1 MKFRILKAI
10 IFKILIFLFFKINI
24 MTPLQTFQSRKDTFQ
39 NLVSN
44 FQKQYNQWAI
54 FRGILF
60 LITLLISYLV
70 YHFLSGDYVIPVVI
84 IGIAIFLSS
93 VKKHLK
99 IKYLRDKNRAL
110 VALNEDEIKRLDN
123 VFTRT
128 ETGEQFAEPNHF
140 YTSDLDIFGKQSLF
154 KLLNR
159 THTYTGANTLANWL
173 KYPANKFE
181 IENRQQAIEE
191 LSLKIDFRQELE
203 ASAFLIEEVAEPTHK
218 LISWSQSLENEEIKK
233 SIFQYGKY
241 LPYLTISLILAW
253 IFDII
258 PIGYP
263 LVLLVIHGL
272 IGKQIHATVS
282 EALDQTLRLTGT
294 LKAYA
299 NLSEQIVNQVFTHE
313 KLVDLQSQISE
324 ASPAI
329 RALEDILNKLG
340 NRANPIFMFV
350 VGIPT
355 LWDVQYFIKLE
366 NWKRQYQGNLPKWLD
381 IIAEFETLNSFAGL
395 HFANPDFI
403 RPTISEGSI
412 ILKTKCLGHPMIR
425 KAKRVNNDIELE
437 GEGQTIIITGS
448 NMSGKS
454 TFQRTVAINI
464 VLALAG
470 SVVCAEAFACSCMQV
485 FTSMRTQDS
494 LEEDTSSFYAELKR
508 LKTLIQAVSNEDV
521 SSEFSLKSS
530 KSSQLIS
537 NYQNPTLASQTGA
550 HTRPLPI
557 FYFLDEILK
566 GTNSKDRHEG
576 AKALMLQLHRKR
588 ASGFISTHDVELGD
602 EFENQGFV
610 KNYSFSSEVV
620 NDDLVF
626 DYKLRAGVCHSF
638 NASMLMRGIGIEMGN
653 N

>member
-1 MKFRILKAI
+1 MRK
-10 IFKILIFLFFKINI
+10 NI
-24 MTPLQTFQSRKDTFQ
+24 KMTPTQTFQSRKDTFQ
-39 NLVSN
+39 NLAN
-44 FQKQYNQWAI
+44 DFQKQYNQWAI
-54 FRGILF
+54 FRGTLF
-60 LITLLISYLV
+60 LITLLISLVV
-70 YHFLSGDYVIPVVI
+70 YHFFSGDYVIPVVI
-84 IGIAIFLSS
+84 IGIALFLSS

-159 THTYTGANTLANWL
+159 THTYTGGSTLANWL
-173 KYPANKFE
+173 KFPAQKTE
-181 IENRQQAIEE
+181 ILNRQESIEE
-191 LSLKIDFRQELE
+191 LSDKIDFRQDLE
-203 ASAFLIEEVAEPTHK
+203 ATSLLIEEVAEPTQK
-218 LISWSQSLENEEIKK
+218 LISWSQSPENEEIKK
-233 SIFQYGKY
+233 PIFQYGRY
-241 LPYLTISLILAW
+241 LPYLTIPLILAW
-253 IFDII
+253 AFDII

-263 LVLLVIHGL
+263 LVLLIIHGL
-272 IGKQIHATVS
+272 IGKQIYDTVS
-282 EALDQTLRLTGT
+282 NALDQTLRLTGA

-299 NLSEQIVNQVFTHE
+299 NLSELIVNQKFTNK
-313 KLVDLQSQISE
+313 KLINLQAQISE
-324 ASPAI
+324 ASSAI

-366 NWKRQYQGNLPKWLD
+366 NWKRQYQGNLPQWLD
-381 IIAEFETLNSFAGL
+381 VIAEFETLNSFAGL

-403 RPTISEGSI
+403 KPHITEGIIS
-412 ILKTKCLGHPMIR
+412 LKTKGLGHPMIR
-425 KAKRVNNDIELE
+425 KVKRVNNDIELE
-437 GEGQTIIITGS
+437 GKGKTIIITGS

-454 TFQRTVAINI
+454 TFQRTVAVNI
-464 VLALAG
+464 ILALAG

-508 LKTLIQAVSNEDV
+508 LKELILAVGGRQA
-521 SSEFSLKSS
+521 
-530 KSSQLIS
+530 
-537 NYQNPTLASQTGA
+537 
-550 HTRPLPI
+550 PLPI

-576 AKALMLQLHRKR
+576 AKALMLQLHRTT

-610 KNYSFSSEVV
+610 QNYSFSSEVV

-638 NASMLMRGIGIEMGN
+638 NASMLMRGIGIEMG
-653 N
+653 

>member
-1 MKFRILKAI
+1 
-10 IFKILIFLFFKINI
+10 
-24 MTPLQTFQSRKDTFQ
+24 MTPLQTFQARKIHFQ
-39 NLVSN
+39 NLAN
-44 FQKQYNQWAI
+44 QYQKQYNQWAV
-54 FRGILF
+54 FRAILF
-60 LITLLISYLV
+60 
-70 YHFLSGDYVIPVVI
+70 VVI
-84 IGIAIFLSS
+84 ALACYGFYQYLSFNYSVFAFILGIALFLFS
-93 VKKHLK
+93 VNKHLK

-110 VALNEDEIKRLDN
+110 VSINEDEIKRLDN
-123 VFTRT
+123 VFART

-159 THTYTGANTLANWL
+159 TYTYTGANTLANWL
-173 KYPANKFE
+173 KYPAQKSE
-181 IENRQQAIEE
+181 IESRQQAIEE
-191 LSLKIDFRQELE
+191 LSTKIDFRQDLE
-203 ASAFLIEEVAEPTHK
+203 ASALMIEEVSEPTQK
-218 LISWSQSLENEEIKK
+218 LISWNQLPENEDIKK
-233 SIFQYGKY
+233 PIFQYGKL
-241 LPYLTISLILAW
+241 LPYFTIPLILAW
-253 IFDII
+253 AFDYV

-263 LVLLVIHGL
+263 LLMLIVHGMIL
-272 IGKQIHATVS
+272 KQIYQTVS
-282 EALDQTLRLTGT
+282 QALDQTLRLSPT

-299 NLSEQIVNQVFTHE
+299 NLSELIVNEDFTHQ
-313 KLVDLQSQISE
+313 KLKDLQTELSE

-350 VGIPT
+350 VGVPT

-366 NWKRQYQGNLPKWLD
+366 NWKKQHKNNLPKWLEA
-381 IIAEFETLNSFAGL
+381 IAEFETLNSFAGL
-395 HFANPDFI
+395 RFANPDFVK
-403 RPTISEGSI
+403 PTITESSI
-412 ILKTKCLGHPMIR
+412 HLKTKGLGHPMIR
-425 KAKRVNNDIELE
+425 KTKRVSNDIELV
-437 GEGQTIIITGS
+437 GEGKTIIITGS

-454 TFQRTVAINI
+454 TFQRTVAVNV

-470 SVVCAEAFACSCMQV
+470 SVVCAEAFVCSSMQV

-521 SSEFSLKSS
+521 SNEYLFKNS
-530 KSSQLIS
+530 KSSHQIS
-537 NYQNPTLASQTGA
+537 TIQQSNRRTANNSTINS
-550 HTRPLPI
+550 PLPI

-576 AKALMLQLHRKR
+576 AKALMLQLHRTT

-602 EFENQGFV
+602 EFENQDFV

-626 DYKLRAGVCHSF
+626 DYKIKAGVCHSF
-638 NASMLMRGIGIEMGN
+638 NASRLMRGIGIEMQE
-653 N
+653 

>member
-1 MKFRILKAI
+1 
-10 IFKILIFLFFKINI
+10 
-24 MTPLQTFQSRKDTFQ
+24 MTPIQTFQSRKDIFQ
-39 NLVSN
+39 NLADT

-60 LITLLISYLV
+60 LVTFLV
-70 YHFLSGDYVIPVVI
+70 SYVIYQFVGGNYVILVII

-110 VALNEDEIKRLDN
+110 VALNEGEIKRLDN
-123 VFTRT
+123 IFTRN

-159 THTYTGANTLANWL
+159 THTYTGASTLANWL
-173 KYPANKFE
+173 KYPAHKSE
-181 IENRQQAIEE
+181 IERRQTALNE
-191 LSLKIDFRQELE
+191 LCEKIDFRQELE
-203 ASAFLIEEVAEPTHK
+203 ASAMLIDEVSEPTQK
-218 LISWSQSLENEEIKK
+218 LISWSQSPENETIKK
-233 SIFQYGKY
+233 LIFWYGKY
-241 LPYLTISLILAW
+241 LPYFTIPLILAW
-253 IFDII
+253 IFDFI

-272 IGKQIHATVS
+272 IGKEIYAIVS
-282 EALDQTLRLTGT
+282 NALDQTLRLTGT

-299 NLSEQIVNQVFTHE
+299 NLSEQIVNQGFTHE
-313 KLVDLQSQISE
+313 KLVNLQAGISE

-340 NRANPIFMFV
+340 NRANPIFMFI

-366 NWKRQYQGNLPKWLD
+366 NWKRQYQKNLPIWLEV
-381 IIAEFETLNSFAGL
+381 IAEFEALNSLAGL
-395 HFANPDFI
+395 YFANPDFVKPQI
-403 RPTISEGSI
+403 IESSI
-412 ILKTKCLGHPMIR
+412 CLKVKGLGHPMIR
-425 KAKRVNNDIELE
+425 ESKRVNNDIELE
-437 GEGQTIIITGS
+437 GEGKTIIITGS

-454 TFQRTVAINI
+454 TFQRTVAVNI

-508 LKTLIQAVSNEDV
+508 LKELLSAVGGRE
-521 SSEFSLKSS
+521 LM
-530 KSSQLIS
+530 
-537 NYQNPTLASQTGA
+537 T
-550 HTRPLPI
+550 PLPV

-576 AKALMLQLHRKR
+576 AKALMLQLHRTT

-610 KNYSFSSEVV
+610 KNYSFSSEVI
-620 NDDLVF
+620 NNDLVF

-638 NASMLMRGIGIEMGN
+638 NASMLMRGIGIEMAE
-653 N
+653 

>member
-1 MKFRILKAI
+1 
-10 IFKILIFLFFKINI
+10 
-24 MTPLQTFQSRKDTFQ
+24 MTPLQTFQSRKDIFQ
-39 NLVSN
+39 NLAN
-44 FQKQYNQWAI
+44 DFQKQYNQWAV
-54 FRGILF
+54 FRALLF
-60 LITLLISYLV
+60 LIIVLISYGV
-70 YHFLSGDYVIPVVI
+70 YQMWDGNYVIPVVI
-84 IGIAIFLSS
+84 IGIAIFLYS

-110 VALNEDEIKRLDN
+110 VALNEDETKRLDN

-128 ETGEQFAEPNHF
+128 EMGEQFTEPNHF
-140 YTSDLDIFGKQSLF
+140 YSSDLDIFGKQSLF

-159 THTYTGANTLANWL
+159 THTYTGASTLANWL
-173 KYPANKFE
+173 KYPAPKSD
-181 IENRQQAIEE
+181 IEDRQQAIEE
-191 LSLKIDFRQELE
+191 LSQKIDFRQDLE
-203 ASAFLIEEVAEPTHK
+203 ASALLIEEVSEPTHK
-218 LISWSQSLENEEIKK
+218 LISWNEEPENEEIKK
-233 SIFQYGKY
+233 PIFQYGKY
-241 LPYLTISLILAW
+241 LPYLTIPLILAW
-253 IFDII
+253 IFGYL

-263 LVLLVIHGL
+263 LVLLVIHGF
-272 IGKQIHATVS
+272 IAKQIYVTVS
-282 EALDQTLRLTGT
+282 NALDQTLRLTGT
-294 LKAYA
+294 LRSYA
-299 NLSEQIVNQVFTHE
+299 NLSELIVNQEFTHQ
-313 KLVDLQSQISE
+313 KLQNLQAQISE

-366 NWKRQYQGNLPKWLD
+366 NWKKQHRQNLPNWLD
-381 IIAEFETLNSFAGL
+381 VIAEFETLNSFTGL
-395 HFANPDFI
+395 HFANPEFVK
-403 RPTISEGSI
+403 PTISEESI
-412 ILKTKCLGHPMIR
+412 CLKARGLGHPMIR
-425 KAKRVNNDIELE
+425 KPKRVSNDIELLEE
-437 GEGQTIIITGS
+437 GKTIIITGS

-454 TFQRTVAINI
+454 TFQRTVAVNI

-508 LKTLIQAVSNEDV
+508 LKALIQAVSNEDV
-521 SSEFSLKSS
+521 SSEYLPKNS
-530 KSSQLIS
+530 KSSQLLS
-537 NYQNPTLASQTGA
+537 NYKNPNLVSMASVHWDAQS
-550 HTRPLPI
+550 RSLPI

-576 AKALMLQLHRKR
+576 AKALMLQLHKTT

-602 EFENQGFV
+602 EFDNQDFV

-638 NASMLMRGIGIEMGN
+638 NASMLMRGIGIEMG
-653 N
+653 

>member
-1 MKFRILKAI
+1 M
-10 IFKILIFLFFKINI
+10 NP
-24 MTPLQTFQSRKDTFQ
+24 TQTFQSRKDTFQ
-39 NLVSN
+39 NLAN
-44 FQKQYNQWAI
+44 DFQKRYNQWAI
-54 FRGILF
+54 FRALLF
-60 LITLLISYLV
+60 LIIALISYGV
-70 YHFLSGDYVIPVVI
+70 YQIWGGNYVIPVVI
-84 IGIAIFLSS
+84 IGIAIFLYS

-110 VALNEDEIKRLDN
+110 VALNKDEIRRLDN

-140 YTSDLDIFGKQSLF
+140 YSSDLDIFGKQSLF

-159 THTYTGANTLANWL
+159 TYTYTGASTLANWL
-173 KYPANKFE
+173 KYPTQKTE

-191 LSLKIDFRQELE
+191 LSQKIDFRQDLE
-203 ASAFLIEEVAEPTHK
+203 ASALLIEEVSEPTHK
-218 LISWSQSLENEEIKK
+218 LISWSEEPENEEIKK
-233 SIFQYGKY
+233 PIFQYGKY
-241 LPYLTISLILAW
+241 LPYLTIPLILAW
-253 IFDII
+253 IFDYL

-263 LVLLVIHGL
+263 LLLLVIHGL
-272 IGKQIHATVS
+272 IAKQIYATVS
-282 EALDQTLRLTGT
+282 NALDQTLRLTGT

-299 NLSEQIVNQVFTHE
+299 NLSELIVNQTFTHQ
-313 KLVDLQSQISE
+313 KLQNLQAQISE

-350 VGIPT
+350 VGVPT

-366 NWKRQYQGNLPKWLD
+366 NWKRQYQGNLPQWLGV
-381 IIAEFETLNSFAGL
+381 IAEFETLNSFAGL
-395 HFANPDFI
+395 HFANPDFVKPI
-403 RPTISEGSI
+403 ISEESI
-412 ILKTKCLGHPMIR
+412 CLKAKGLGHPMIR
-425 KAKRVNNDIELE
+425 KPKRVSNDIELL
-437 GEGQTIIITGS
+437 GVGKTIIITGS

-454 TFQRTVAINI
+454 TFQRTVAVNM

-470 SVVCAEAFACSCMQV
+470 SVVCAEAFTCSCMQV

-508 LKTLIQAVSNEDV
+508 LKTLLLAVRNEDM
-521 SSEFSLKSS
+521 SHDDLPKNS
-530 KSSQLIS
+530 KSSQLLS
-537 NYQNPTLASQTGA
+537 NYQNPTLVSVINTSN
-550 HTRPLPI
+550 HPLPI

-576 AKALMLQLHRKR
+576 AKALMLQLHKTT

-602 EFENQGFV
+602 EFDNQDFV
-610 KNYSFSSEVV
+610 KNYSFSSEVI

-638 NASMLMRGIGIEMGN
+638 NASMLMRGIGIEMG
-653 N
+653 

>member
-1 MKFRILKAI
+1 
-10 IFKILIFLFFKINI
+10 

-39 NLVSN
+39 NLADH

-60 LITLLISYLV
+60 VITLLISYV
-70 YHFLSGDYVIPVVI
+70 IYYFLSGDYVIPIVI
-84 IGIAIFLSS
+84 IGIIIFLYS

-128 ETGEQFAEPNHF
+128 ATGEQFAEPNHF

-159 THTYTGANTLANWL
+159 THTYTGANTLTNWL
-173 KYPANKFE
+173 KYPANKSE

-191 LSLKIDFRQELE
+191 LSSKIDFRQELE
-203 ASAFLIEEVAEPTHK
+203 ASAFLIEEISEPTHK
-218 LISWSQSLENEEIKK
+218 LISWSQSPENAEIKK
-233 SIFQYGKY
+233 PIFQYGRY
-241 LPYLTISLILAW
+241 LPYLTIPLILAW
-253 IFDII
+253 AFDII

-263 LVLLVIHGL
+263 LVLLVMHGL
-272 IGKQIHATVS
+272 IGKQIHATIS
-282 EALDQTLRLTGT
+282 NALDQTLRLTGT

-299 NLSEQIVNQVFTHE
+299 NLSEQIVNQGFTHE
-313 KLVDLQSQISE
+313 KLVHLQAQISE
-324 ASPAI
+324 ANPAI

-340 NRANPIFMFV
+340 NRANPIFMFL

-381 IIAEFETLNSFAGL
+381 VIAEVETLNSFAGL
-395 HFANPDFI
+395 HFANPDFVKPI
-403 RPTISEGSI
+403 ITEGSI
-412 ILKTKCLGHPMIR
+412 TLKTTGLGHPMIR
-425 KAKRVNNDIELE
+425 EAKRVDNDIELV

-454 TFQRTVAINI
+454 TFQRTVAVNI

-508 LKTLIQAVSNEDV
+508 LKTLLSVVGGQQSAD
-521 SSEFSLKSS
+521 
-530 KSSQLIS
+530 
-537 NYQNPTLASQTGA
+537 ASVA
-550 HTRPLPI
+550 NALTRPLPI

-576 AKALMLQLHRKR
+576 AKALMLQLHRTT

-620 NDDLVF
+620 NNDLVF
-626 DYKLRAGVCHSF
+626 DYKLREGVCHSF
-638 NASMLMRGIGIEMGN
+638 NASMLMRGIGIEMRN

>member
-1 MKFRILKAI
+1 VALRERTNNWTTILEVPLQATVAM
-10 IFKILIFLFFKINI
+10 N
-24 MTPLQTFQSRKDTFQ
+24 PLQTFQSRKETFQ
-39 NLVSN
+39 NLAEQ
-44 FQKQYNQWAI
+44 FQKRYNQWAI

-60 LITLLISYLV
+60 LITLLISFIV

-84 IGIAIFLSS
+84 IGVAFFLYS
-93 VKKHLK
+93 VKKHLI
-99 IKYLRDKNRAL
+99 IKHLRDKNRVL
-110 VALNEDEIKRLDN
+110 VALNEDEIKRLNN

-159 THTYTGANTLANWL
+159 THTYTGANTLADWL
-173 KYPANKFE
+173 KYPAHKSE
-181 IENRQQAIEE
+181 IENRQQTIEE
-191 LSLKIDFRQELE
+191 LSAKIDFRQELE
-203 ASAFLIEEVAEPTHK
+203 ASAFLIEEVSEPTHK
-218 LISWSQSLENEEIKK
+218 LISWSQSPENEDIKK
-233 SIFQYGKY
+233 PIFQFGKY
-241 LPYLTISLILAW
+241 LPYLTILLILAW
-253 IFDII
+253 AFNII

-263 LVLLVIHGL
+263 LVLLIIHGF
-272 IGKQIHATVS
+272 ISQEIYATVS
-282 EALDQTLRLTGT
+282 NALDQTLRLTGT

-299 NLSEQIVNQVFTHE
+299 NLSELIVNQDFTHE
-313 KLVDLQSQISE
+313 KLAGLQAQISE

-366 NWKRQYQGNLPKWLD
+366 NWKRHYQGNLPQWLD
-381 IIAEFETLNSFAGL
+381 VIAEFETLNSFAGL
-395 HFANPDFI
+395 HFANPDFVK
-403 RPTISEGSI
+403 PEISEDSI
-412 ILKTKCLGHPMIR
+412 LLKTKGLAHPMIR
-425 KAKRVNNDIELE
+425 RTKRIANDIELV
-437 GEGQTIIITGS
+437 GEGKTIIITGS

-454 TFQRTVAINI
+454 TFQRTVAVNVI
-464 VLALAG
+464 LALAG

-508 LKTLIQAVSNEDV
+508 LKTLLGAVSNRQSV
-521 SSEFSLKSS
+521 VS
-530 KSSQLIS
+530 KSI
-537 NYQNPTLASQTGA
+537 
-550 HTRPLPI
+550 PI
-557 FYFLDEILK
+557 LYFLDEILK

-576 AKALMLQLHRKR
+576 AKALMLQLHKTT

-638 NASMLMRGIGIEMGN
+638 NASMLMRGIGIEMGEFQKKTL
-653 N
+653 

>member
-1 MKFRILKAI
+1 MNPIQ
-10 IFKILIFLFFKINI
+10 IFQNRKIH
-24 MTPLQTFQSRKDTFQ
+24 FQ
-39 NLVSN
+39 NLANN

-54 FRGILF
+54 FRAVLFIVIALACYGFYQYLSFSYSVFAFIL
-60 LITLLISYLV
+60 
-70 YHFLSGDYVIPVVI
+70 
-84 IGIAIFLSS
+84 GIAIFLFS
-93 VKKHLK
+93 VSKHLK

-110 VALNEDEIKRLDN
+110 VSLNEDEIKRLDN

-128 ETGEQFAEPNHF
+128 ETGEEFAESNHF

-173 KYPANKFE
+173 KYPAQKFE
-181 IENRQQAIEE
+181 ILNRQESIEE
-191 LSLKIDFRQELE
+191 LANKIDFRQDLE
-203 ASAFLIEEVAEPTHK
+203 ASALLIEEVSEPTQK
-218 LISWSQSLENEEIKK
+218 LISWSAEPENEIIKK
-233 SIFQYGKY
+233 PIFQYGKL
-241 LPYLTISLILAW
+241 LPYFTIPLILAW
-253 IFDII
+253 AFDYV

-263 LVLLVIHGL
+263 LLMLIIHGMIL
-272 IGKQIHATVS
+272 KQIYQIAS
-282 EALDQTLRLTGT
+282 NALDQTLRLSPT

-299 NLSEQIVNQVFTHE
+299 NLSELIVNEKFTYQ
-313 KLVDLQSQISE
+313 KLKNLQTELSE

-340 NRANPIFMFV
+340 NRANPIFTFV
-350 VGIPT
+350 VGVPT
-355 LWDVQYFIKLE
+355 LWDIQYFIKLE
-366 NWKRQYQGNLPKWLD
+366 NWKQQHKNNLPKWLESM
-381 IIAEFETLNSFAGL
+381 AEFETLNSFAGL
-395 HFANPDFI
+395 SFANPDFVK
-403 RPTISEGSI
+403 PTITEGSI
-412 ILKTKCLGHPMIR
+412 SLKVKGLGHPMIQ
-425 KAKRVNNDIELE
+425 KAKRVTNDIELL
-437 GEGQTIIITGS
+437 GDGQTIIITGS

-454 TFQRTVAINI
+454 TFQRTVAVNI

-508 LKTLIQAVSNEDV
+508 LKTLIEAVSNEEMSRED
-521 SSEFSLKSS
+521 LPKNS
-530 KSSQLIS
+530 KLSQLPS
-537 NYQNPTLASQTGA
+537 LSVASVHWDAQS
-550 HTRPLPI
+550 RPLPI

-576 AKALMLQLHRKR
+576 AKALMLQLHRTT

-626 DYKLRAGVCHSF
+626 DYKIRAGVCHSF
-638 NASMLMRGIGIEMGN
+638 NASMLMRGIGIEMGG
-653 N
+653 

>member
-1 MKFRILKAI
+1 
-10 IFKILIFLFFKINI
+10 
-24 MTPLQTFQSRKDTFQ
+24 MTPLQTFQARKDTFQ
-39 NLVSN
+39 NLAN
-44 FQKQYNQWAI
+44 DFQKHYNQWAI

-60 LITLLISYLV
+60 LIILLISYVV
-70 YHFLSGDYVIPVVI
+70 YHFLSGDYVIPVLI

-99 IKYLRDKNRAL
+99 IRHLRDKNRIL

-123 VFTRT
+123 VFIRT

-140 YTSDLDIFGKQSLF
+140 YTADLDIFGKQSLF

-191 LSLKIDFRQELE
+191 LSAKIYFRQELE
-203 ASAFLIEEVAEPTHK
+203 ASASLIEEVAEPTHK
-218 LISWSQSLENEEIKK
+218 LISWSQSPENEEIKK

-241 LPYLTISLILAW
+241 LPYLTIPLILAW
-253 IFDII
+253 AVGFI

-263 LVLLVIHGL
+263 LVLLIIHGL
-272 IGKQIHATVS
+272 IGKQIHAIVS

-299 NLSEQIVNQVFTHE
+299 NLSEQIVNQGFTHE
-313 KLVDLQSQISE
+313 NLANLQAQISE

-340 NRANPIFMFV
+340 NRANPIFMLV

-355 LWDVQYFIKLE
+355 LWDIQYFIKLE
-366 NWKRQYQGNLPKWLD
+366 NWKRQYQGNLSIWLD
-381 IIAEFETLNSFAGL
+381 VIAEFETLNSFAGL
-395 HFANPDFI
+395 HFANPYFVK
-403 RPTISEGSI
+403 PTITEGTI
-412 ILKTKCLGHPMIR
+412 ALKVKGLGHPMIR
-425 KAKRVNNDIELE
+425 KAKRVNNDIELI

-454 TFQRTVAINI
+454 TFQRTVAVNI

-470 SVVCAEAFACSCMQV
+470 SVVCAKTFACSCMHV

-508 LKTLIQAVSNEDV
+508 LKTLLSAVGGRQSVDKSGVNE
-521 SSEFSLKSS
+521 L
-530 KSSQLIS
+530 
-537 NYQNPTLASQTGA
+537 TC
-550 HTRPLPI
+550 PLPI

-576 AKALMLQLHRKR
+576 AKALMLQLHRTT

-638 NASMLMRGIGIEMGN
+638 NASMLMRGIGIEMG
-653 N
+653 